1 MEPTKVSFT
10 QAGLTAVRAMVFWMC
25 DLIELKYLAENRK
38 ALLNH
43 YTDLR
48 ILSSTEIND
57 KNEIIEEC
65 EKWQK
70 QLNNLIRDHI
80 TIPMNGY
87 LDQDLIHEIHEE
99 LQKRFRFDD
108 QPELEHC
115 SGDWPKLEHSFED
128 TIEGRDWIRA
138 PQWAIEMKP
147 LINKYF
153 DPKHV
158 Y

>member
-1 MEPTKVSFT
+1 MTEPTKVCFI
-10 QAGLTAVRAMVFWMC
+10 QAGLPAVRAMVVWMG

-38 ALLNH
+38 ALLDH
-43 YTDLR
+43 YTGAAE
-48 ILSSTEIND
+48 LSSTEINN

-65 EKWQK
+65 ERWQK
-70 QLNNLIRDHI
+70 QLKNLPSDRI
-80 TIPMNGY
+80 TIPMIGY
-87 LDQDLIHEIHEE
+87 LDQDLIHEIHESFE
-99 LQKRFRFDD
+99 ERFRFGD
-108 QPELEHC
+108 QPDVK
-115 SGDWPKLEHSFED
+115 GWFEN
-128 TIEGRDWIRA
+128 TVEGRDWIRA